1 MRQAKKI
8 SRSAFGVHRSPF
20 TVHRLTFGAR
30 RSAFGVGR
38 LAFSAWGSVLGVFWI
53 FFAWPACGQ
62 EDPNAILE
70 QIRSAQ
76 AEISRPL
83 SGRLR
88 PENGDAIP
96 FQLQLKGSEFV
107 YSFTNPPETIRLLL
121 TDTGSVMTDDKS
133 GRQQTVA
140 GSKFT
145 QSVRGTDIT
154 YEDLSLRFLYWKNA
168 RYEGEQSVRTI
179 TCSVILVQ
187 PASRNS
193 AYGSVRL
200 WIAKNRGALIKAEG
214 YDWQGK
220 LIKRFEIISAQQI
233 EGKTIFKQLRI
244 ERLDPQTGKVVSRT
258 YLELEPT

>member
-1 MRQAKKI
+1 VKQAKKI
-8 SRSAFGVHRSPF
+8 FCAVAFLCALMTHSA
-20 TVHRLTFGAR
+20 
-30 RSAFGVGR
+30 SA
-38 LAFSAWGSVLGVFWI
+38 
-53 FFAWPACGQ
+53 Q

-76 AEISRPL
+76 AKIDRPL

-96 FQLQLKGSEFV
+96 FQLQLKGSEFI
-107 YSFTNPPETIRLLL
+107 YNFTNPPETIRLVL
-121 TDTGSVMTDDKS
+121 TDTGSVMTDEKA
-133 GRQQTVA
+133 GGPRTMT
-140 GSKFT
+140 GSKLDDP
-145 QSVRGTDIT
+145 VRGSDIT

-168 RYEGEQSVRTI
+168 RYEGEQRVRTI
-179 TCSVILVQ
+179 TCSIILVQ
-187 PASRNS
+187 PGSRNS

-200 WIAKNRGALIKAEG
+200 WVAKDRGALIKAEG

-220 LIKRFEIISAQQI
+220 PSKRFEVISGQEI

-258 YLELEPT
+258 YLELDATEG